1 MNLITIPCLRCRVEP
16 VTIPESQKIVGG
28 ICEHCIETENL
39 LLKEHNRNNHLKEK
53 WNRIC
58 PTLYQDTEIDRLPHP
73 MLSMKALK
81 WPYLVEGLPGKSARW
96 IGVNL
101 WGYPRTGKTRTMF
114 LILKKAHFEG
124 RSVKVFG
131 PSQFAQ
137 ELEMR
142 DFKTASWMRG
152 VTAFDIVAFDDID
165 KCKLTR
171 QQEDKFFALLDS
183 RISRRLPTFF
193 TGNTHGDDLKLQF
206 RNGEAIIARMREH
219 SVSIHFPQQQTLSI

>member
-16 VTIPESQKIVGG
+16 VTIPEAQKIVGG
-28 ICEHCIETENL
+28 ICEHCIDAEEKIKKEHDL
-39 LLKEHNRNNHLKEK
+39 AKVLKER

-58 PTLYQDTEIDRLPHP
+58 PALYRDTEVDRLPHP
-73 MLSMKALK
+73 LLSMKALK
-81 WPYLVEGLPGKSARW
+81 WPCIIQGLGDKPTRW
-96 IGVNL
+96 VGINL
-101 WGYPRTGKTRTMF
+101 WGHPRTGKTRTMF

-171 QQEDKFFALLDS
+171 QQEDKFFALLDA

-193 TGNTHGDDLKLQF
+193 TGNTRGNDLKLQF

-219 SVSIHFPQQQTLSI
+219 SVSIHFPQQQSLLI